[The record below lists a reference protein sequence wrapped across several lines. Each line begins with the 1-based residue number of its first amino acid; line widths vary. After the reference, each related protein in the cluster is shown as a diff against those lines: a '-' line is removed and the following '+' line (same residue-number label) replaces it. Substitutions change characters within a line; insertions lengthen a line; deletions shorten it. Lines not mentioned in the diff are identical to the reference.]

1 MPLHASF
8 LPRHHSRGFTLV
20 EMMVVIAI
28 ISILLTIGAIGI
40 GSIGGK
46 GVSGGVT
53 LAEAVFDE
61 ARTTAVSRNLRTCV
75 LIARELRNSPAEDL
89 RRMVVAYEEVDETTG
104 LAKNPDSATPT
115 WVLSSRSVLLPEK
128 TFFSEKFSKKDFT
141 ASGKIDT
148 IEHSRIK
155 NVKNS
160 WNGSYYLYQFNSQG
174 VCTTSQ
180 PSGGTG
186 ELKGVSF
193 VIGAGS
199 RNLSQS
205 AIQSP
210 PRIMGSSKRDFGG
223 FVIWPNGSSSV
234 FKNPADI
241 DQQIRTIQS
250 GTTF

>member
-1 MPLHASF
+1 MLSQGPSPTRANPH
-8 LPRHHSRGFTLV
+8 GFTLV

-28 ISILLTIGAIGI
+28 ISILMTIGAIGI

-61 ARTTAVSRNLRTCV
+61 ARTTAISRNLRSCV

-104 LAKNPDSATPT
+104 LAKNPDSAPPN
-115 WVLSSRSVLLPEK
+115 WVLSSRAVLLPEQ
-128 TFFSEKFSKKDFT
+128 TFFSEKYSKKDVYG
-141 ASGKIDT
+141 SGKIDT

-155 NVKNS
+155 DVKSS
-160 WNGSYYLYQFNSQG
+160 WNGSYYIYQFNSQG
-174 VCTTSQ
+174 ICTTSLT
-180 PSGGTG
+180 SGSTG

-193 VIGAGS
+193 VIGSGS

-205 AIQSP
+205 AQQAP
-210 PRIMGSSKRDFGG
+210 PRVTGSAKRDFGG
-223 FVIWPNGSSSV
+223 FVIWPNGSSSA

-250 GTTF
+250 GSTF

>member
-1 MPLHASF
+1 MPSIPAVPARTRL
-8 LPRHHSRGFTLV
+8 RGFTLV

-28 ISILLTIGAIGI
+28 ISVLMTIGAIGI
-40 GSIGGK
+40 GNIGGK

-61 ARTTAVSRNLRTCV
+61 ARTTAISRNLRSCV
-75 LIARELRNSPAEDL
+75 LIAREVRNSPAEDL

-104 LAKNPDSATPT
+104 LAKNPDTTTPN
-115 WVLSSRSVLLPEK
+115 WVLSSRAVLLPEQ
-128 TFFSEKFSKKDFT
+128 TYFSEKYSKKNFSGT
-141 ASGKIDT
+141 GKIDT

-155 NVKNS
+155 DVKSS
-160 WNGSYYLYQFNSQG
+160 WNGSYYIYQFNSQG
-174 VCTTSQ
+174 VCTSSTTPDS
-180 PSGGTG
+180 T
-186 ELKGVSF
+186 EDLKGVSF
-193 VIGAGS
+193 VIGSGA

-205 AIQSP
+205 ALQAP
-210 PRIMGSSKRDFGG
+210 PRVTGSAKRDFGG
-223 FVIWPNGSSSV
+223 FVIWPNGSTST